1 MGKIPFSKIIGGTI
15 TRDVWGKNFSTPQM
29 IELINLC
36 LESLISTLDHVY
48 IYGSYTTKE
57 SLEKAFGE
65 CQINHKD
72 ILLIS
77 ERRNTNCEIL

>member
-15 TRDVWGKNFSTPQM
+15 TWDVWGKNFSTPQ
-29 IELINLC
+29 ITELRNLC
-36 LESLISTLDHVY
+36 VESRISIFDNAY
-48 IYGSYTTKE
+48 IYESYTTKE

-65 CQINHKD
+65 SQINHKD